1 MGKSDTWEEVIFHV
15 IVATMIIIFIG
26 ITSRQNK
33 REVIKHF
40 NQKFDSLAIVYK
52 QVPATLYD
60 NANKKCVLVYPD
72 SVLYVRVN
80 GEIE

>member
-1 MGKSDTWEEVIFHV
+1 MMFLYFIC
-15 IVATMIIIFIG
+15 IG
-26 ITSRQNK
+26 INAIISQGK
-33 REVIKHF
+33 VINHF